1 VLTQRADIDE
11 SPETA
16 RRPWIVSRYHPVWS
30 GLWDDEDLEG
40 LPFEV
45 KGFFIFLF
53 TNARMTPSGIYRA
66 TDTQLAVDT
75 HLPKKRVHRYLMALV
90 ERHRIVRDG
99 TWVFVR
105 GYLARQGKNPQFLR
119 SVEKDVRQC
128 TSRPIL
134 EAFNQ
139 RYPLLFRWTADPLAR
154 VSHPIGDPPMS
165 SNSSSSSIKDSS
177 SLQGRN
183 RLKGSLEPPVGSESK
198 PGGPEALRDIL
209 SRVGFQPES
218 TRGLPPA
225 HE

>member
-1 VLTQRADIDE
+1 
-11 SPETA
+11 
-16 RRPWIVSRYHPVWS
+16 VSRYHPVYS

-40 LPFEV
+40 LSFEV

-53 TNARMTPSGIYRA
+53 TNTRMTPSGIYRA

-99 TWVFVR
+99 AWLFVR
-105 GYLARQGKNPQFLR
+105 GYLARQGKSPQFLR
-119 SVEKDVRQC
+119 AVEKDIHQC
-128 TSRPIL
+128 TSPVIL
-134 EAFNQ
+134 EAFTQ
-139 RYPLLFRWTADPLAR
+139 RYPLLRGSADRLGRPSPSPTPKPIKEPSPLQDR
-154 VSHPIGDPPMS
+154 
-165 SNSSSSSIKDSS
+165 
-177 SLQGRN
+177 
-183 RLKGSLEPPVGSESK
+183 KGSLEPPVGSEMK

-209 SRVGFQPES
+209 SRVGFRPES